1 MGIHCY
7 ESEIGN
13 NNIMVG
19 GDYTVSQ
26 NILSKEKILNIFEN
40 MCNYYYLKN
49 LSTYKLRLHNFI
61 LENLPYYKWT
71 PEQEQEFF
79 IVLGDTS
86 EFLDE
91 QINYYKAAIDI
102 LPNSVDG
109 KRLKWVY
116 TKCKIIKF
124 FRELFPVNN

>member
-13 NNIMVG
+13 NNIIVG
-19 GDYTVSQ
+19 GNYTVNQ
-26 NILSKEKILNIFEN
+26 NILPKEKILNIFEN
-40 MCNYYYLKN
+40 MCDYYYLKN
-49 LSTYKLRLHNFI
+49 FSTYKLRLHNFI
-61 LENLPYYKWT
+61 LESLPYYKWT
-71 PEQEQEFF
+71 PEEEQDFF

-91 QINYYKAAIDI
+91 QISYYKVAIDV
-102 LPNSVDG
+102 LPDSVDG

-116 TKCKIIKF
+116 IKCKIIKF

>member
-1 MGIHCY
+1 MGIRCY

-13 NNIMVG
+13 NNIIVG

-102 LPNSVDG
+102 LPNSIDG

-116 TKCKIIKF
+116 IKCKIIKF

>member
-13 NNIMVG
+13 NNIIVG
-19 GDYTVSQ
+19 GNYTVNQ
-26 NILSKEKILNIFEN
+26 NILPKEKILNIFEN
-40 MCNYYYLKN
+40 MCDYYYLKN
-49 LSTYKLRLHNFI
+49 FSTYKLRLHNFI
-61 LENLPYYKWT
+61 LESLPYYEWT
-71 PEQEQEFF
+71 PEEEQDFF

-91 QINYYKAAIDI
+91 QISYYKAAIDV
-102 LPNSVDG
+102 LPDSVDG

-116 TKCKIIKF
+116 IKCKIIKF

>member
-1 MGIHCY
+1 MGIRCY

-13 NNIMVG
+13 NNINVG

-116 TKCKIIKF
+116 IKCKIIKF

>member
-1 MGIHCY
+1 MGIRCY

-13 NNIMVG
+13 NNIFVD

-26 NILSKEKILNIFEN
+26 NILPKEKILNIYEN
-40 MCNYYYLKN
+40 MCNYYYIKN
-49 LSTYKLRLHNFI
+49 LITYKLRLHNFI
-61 LENLPYYKWT
+61 LESLPYYEWT
-71 PEQEQEFF
+71 PEEEQEFF

-91 QINYYKAAIDI
+91 QINYYKAAIDVF
-102 LPNSVDG
+102 PNSTDA
-109 KRLKWVY
+109 KRLKWAY
-116 TKCKIIKF
+116 IKCIVIKF

>member
-1 MGIHCY
+1 MGIRCY

-13 NNIMVG
+13 NNIIVG
-19 GDYTVSQ
+19 GAYTVSQ

-116 TKCKIIKF
+116 IKCKIIKF

>member
-1 MGIHCY
+1 MGIRCY

-13 NNIMVG
+13 NNIIVG

-116 TKCKIIKF
+116 IKCKNIIF
-124 FRELFPVNN
+124 Y

>member
-13 NNIMVG
+13 NNIIVG
-19 GDYTVSQ
+19 GNYTVNQ
-26 NILSKEKILNIFEN
+26 NILPKEKILNIFEN

-61 LENLPYYKWT
+61 LESLPYYEWT
-71 PEQEQEFF
+71 PKEEQDFF

-91 QINYYKAAIDI
+91 QISYYKAAIDV
-102 LPNSVDG
+102 LPDSVDG

-116 TKCKIIKF
+116 IKCKIIKF

>member
-13 NNIMVG
+13 NNIFVD

-26 NILSKEKILNIFEN
+26 NILPKEKILNIYEN
-40 MCNYYYLKN
+40 MCNYYYFKN
-49 LSTYKLRLHNFI
+49 LITYKPRLHNFI
-61 LENLPYYKWT
+61 LETLPYYEWT
-71 PEQEQEFF
+71 PEEEQEFF

-91 QINYYKAAIDI
+91 QINYYKAAIDVF
-102 LPNSVDG
+102 PNSIDA
-109 KRLKWVY
+109 KRLKWAY
-116 TKCKIIKF
+116 IKCIVIKF

>member
-13 NNIMVG
+13 NNIFVG
-19 GDYTVSQ
+19 GNYTVNQ
-26 NILSKEKILNIFEN
+26 NILPKEKILNIFEN

-61 LENLPYYKWT
+61 LENLPYYEWT
-71 PEQEQEFF
+71 PEEEQDFF

-86 EFLDE
+86 QFLD
-91 QINYYKAAIDI
+91 
-102 LPNSVDG
+102 
-109 KRLKWVY
+109 
-116 TKCKIIKF
+116 
-124 FRELFPVNN
+124 

>member
-13 NNIMVG
+13 NNIIVG
-19 GDYTVSQ
+19 GNYTVNQ
-26 NILSKEKILNIFEN
+26 NILPKEKILNIFEN
-40 MCNYYYLKN
+40 MCDYYYLKN
-49 LSTYKLRLHNFI
+49 FSTYKLRLHNFI
-61 LENLPYYKWT
+61 LESLPYYEWT
-71 PEQEQEFF
+71 PEEEQDFF

-91 QINYYKAAIDI
+91 QISYYKAAIDV
-102 LPNSVDG
+102 LPDSVDG
-109 KRLKWVY
+109 KRLKWAY
-116 TKCKIIKF
+116 IKCKIIKF

>member
-1 MGIHCY
+1 MGTYY
-7 ESEIGN
+7 ESEIGD
-13 NNIMVG
+13 NNILVE

-26 NILSKEKILNIFEN
+26 NILPKEKILNIYEN
-40 MCNYYYLKN
+40 MCNYYYIKN
-49 LSTYKLRLHNFI
+49 LITYKLRLHNFI
-61 LENLPYYKWT
+61 LESLPYYEWS

-79 IVLGDTS
+79 IALGDTS

-91 QINYYKAAIDI
+91 QINYYKAAIDT
-102 LPNSVDG
+102 LPNSIEA

-116 TKCKIIKF
+116 IKCKIIKF

>member
-13 NNIMVG
+13 NNIIVG
-19 GDYTVSQ
+19 GNYTVNQ
-26 NILSKEKILNIFEN
+26 NILPKEKILNIFEN
-40 MCNYYYLKN
+40 MCDYYYLKN
-49 LSTYKLRLHNFI
+49 FSTYKLRLHNFI
-61 LENLPYYKWT
+61 LESLPYYKWT
-71 PEQEQEFF
+71 PEEEQDFF

-91 QINYYKAAIDI
+91 QISYYKAAIDA

-109 KRLKWVY
+109 KRLKWTY
-116 TKCKIIKF
+116 IKCKIIKF

>member
-1 MGIHCY
+1 
-7 ESEIGN
+7 
-13 NNIMVG
+13 
-19 GDYTVSQ
+19 
-26 NILSKEKILNIFEN
+26 

-116 TKCKIIKF
+116 IKCKIIKF